1 LPVHL
6 DFFKALNLK
15 KMSKIFSLSEAGSIA
30 IHSMVLIA
38 QSENHLNV
46 VKISERTGASKH
58 HVAKVLQ
65 RLAKDGFLD
74 STRGPHGGF
83 KLQRPP
89 EQVSLLEIYEAI
101 EGKIIVS
108 ECPMENPIC
117 PFEKCLMSNIITTM
131 TQQFKEYMEQQT
143 LAHYLN

>member
-1 LPVHL
+1 
-6 DFFKALNLK
+6 
-15 KMSKIFSLSEAGSIA
+15 MSKIFSLSEAGSIA
-30 IHSMVLIA
+30 IHSMILIA

-46 VKISERTGASKH
+46 VKISERTGSSKH

-89 EQVSLLEIYEAI
+89 EQVTLLDIYEAI

-117 PFEKCLMSNIITTM
+117 PFDKCLMSNIITTM
-131 TQQFKEYMEQQT
+131 TQQFKDYMEQKS
-143 LAHYLN
+143 LAHYTDQ